1 MKLHRMQVRTSKASG
16 KKFYRY
22 DLTVPLKAMEA
33 LDWEAETPLEW
44 HIQGDELVIRAK
56 R

>member
-16 KKFYRY
+16 KKFYRH
-22 DLTVPLKAMEA
+22 DLPIPSAALKA
-33 LDWEAETPLEW
+33 LGWTVETPLEW
-44 HIQGDELVIRAK
+44 EVRGEELVIRK